1 MRTIQLELPE
11 DVFSA
16 VRRSPEEF
24 GQALRLA
31 AAVHWFEHG
40 VVSEEKAAQVAG
52 LTRADFLRA
61 LAREGVDVLRLDP
74 ADLKAELERS

>member
-11 DVFSA
+11 DVFSV

-24 GQALRLA
+24 GQALRIA
-31 AAVHWFEHG
+31 AAVHWYEHG
-40 VVSEEKAAQVAG
+40 VISEEKAAQVAG

-61 LAREGVDVLRLDP
+61 LAREGVDVLRLDL